1 MIQVDGEITEVAS
14 PPNKADQ
21 FRDVTIWLPETEEHV
36 EFKFALES
44 FKAAGFAEGDK
55 ISIKLEKKFDIDSLT
70 QDLMKM

>member
-1 MIQVDGEITEVAS
+1 MIQVDGEITEITT

-36 EFKFALES
+36 EFRFFLETFQS
-44 FKAAGFAEGDK
+44 AGFGEGDK

>member
-1 MIQVDGEITEVAS
+1 MIQVDGEITEITT

-36 EFKFALES
+36 EFKFFLETFQS
-44 FKAAGFAEGDK
+44 AGFVEGDK
-55 ISIKLEKKFDIDSLT
+55 TSIKLEKKFDIDSLT

>member
-1 MIQVDGEITEVAS
+1 MIQVDGEITEITT

-36 EFKFALES
+36 EFKFFLETFQS
-44 FKAAGFAEGDK
+44 AGFAEGDK

>member
-1 MIQVDGEITEVAS
+1 MIQVDGEITEITT

-36 EFKFALES
+36 EFRFFLEIFQS
-44 FKAAGFAEGDK
+44 SGFAEGDK

-70 QDLMKM
+70 KDLMNM

>member
-1 MIQVDGEITEVAS
+1 MIQVDGEITEINT

-36 EFKFALES
+36 EFRFFLETFQS
-44 FKAAGFAEGDK
+44 AGFTEGDK

>member
-1 MIQVDGEITEVAS
+1 MIQVDGEITEINT

-36 EFKFALES
+36 EFRFFLETFQS
-44 FKAAGFAEGDK
+44 AGFAEGDK